1 MTRPLLIDL
10 FCCAGGAS
18 AGYVRAGSDVLGVD
32 TKSHKSYPYPV
43 LHADA
48 LSVLRMLLEGETLPF
63 ARWGNVVRRVSLSD
77 ITAFHASPPC
87 QRYSGMSVCRPGL
100 ADEYPDLIG
109 PVRELLI
116 QTGQPYVIENVM
128 GARDEL
134 RDPVTLCMDFF
145 DIPDV
150 SKDRLFETSFP
161 LDVPEHGPHQL
172 PRLKA
177 GRWEP
182 GYALSPVGHFPQV
195 SRVRDLLG
203 VPWMTRDEIAESVPV
218 VFTEFIGEQL
228 LERVGYELA
237 A

>member
-1 MTRPLLIDL
+1 VNRPLLVDL
-10 FCCAGGAS
+10 FCCGGGAS
-18 AGYVRAGSDVLGVD
+18 SGYAGAGFDVLGVD
-32 TKSHKSYPYPV
+32 TEPHKSYPFRFVQMDALEFIERQLSAKVGYPV
-43 LHADA
+43 IA
-48 LSVLRMLLEGETLPF
+48 
-63 ARWGNVVRRVSLSD
+63 W
-77 ITAFHASPPC
+77 HASPPC

-100 ADEYPDLIG
+100 ADEYPNLIG

-145 DIPDV
+145 GIPDV

-161 LDVPEHGPHQL
+161 LDVPEHGAHKL

-195 SRVRDLLG
+195 SRVRELLG
-203 VPWMTRDEIAESVPV
+203 VPWMTRDEIAECLPPAY
-218 VFTEFIGEQL
+218 TDFIGGQL
-228 LERVGYELA
+228 LEQVGYELA